1 MHALDR
7 LVDLGLLV
15 SVDDFGT
22 GYSSLTRLRSLPVHE
37 VKIDRSFVRHLAE
50 RADDR
55 AIVRAVIGLG
65 HDLGL
70 RVVAEGVEDEASW
83 RLLESFDCDL
93 VQGYFLARPMP
104 AEAMTAWLAEHFAA
118 YATRLRSEAIEPVVD
133 AGAGGHRCR
142 QPARRTPDPA
152 GLSRPN

>member
-1 MHALDR
+1 MHALER

-50 RADDR
+50 RDDDQ

-83 RLLESFDCDL
+83 RLLRELGCDL

-104 AEAMTAWLAEHFAA
+104 AEAMTTWLADHFAA
-118 YATRLRSEAIEPVVD
+118 YATRLHAESDEVAD
-133 AGAGGHRCR
+133 AGAGGEAAV
-142 QPARRTPDPA
+142 ARPDV
-152 GLSRPN
+152 RRIRRV

>member
-1 MHALDR
+1 
-7 LVDLGLLV
+7 
-15 SVDDFGT
+15 
-22 GYSSLTRLRSLPVHE
+22 VHE

-83 RLLESFDCDL
+83 RLLEDFDCDL

-104 AEAMTAWLAEHFAA
+104 AEAMTVWLAEHFAA
-118 YATRLRSEAIEPVVD
+118 YATRLRADVAEPLAIAPVQTD
-133 AGAGGHRCR
+133 
-142 QPARRTPDPA
+142 PDIRRIH
-152 GLSRPN
+152 GS